1 MLPAAQRRQPKARL
15 PVAIQAGCIPTN
27 FPAILSLHHWLR
39 EREILIAPIFFDYG
53 KHCVE
58 KEWVTLQEVL
68 PKGGVSAAR
77 RIDISGIF
85 AGSRSR
91 LIQEPNLWSDHVA
104 DAELYVPY
112 RTLLFSAAGASCA
125 QTQELTEVYSAF
137 INSNRAKEIDCSEA
151 FLNSL
156 DSLAAGVGPVR
167 FHLPFRHW
175 SKAQLVAEA
184 VRPRVP
190 LGATYSCQ
198 LLTNIPCGAC
208 PNCVERLNAIESVRA
223 SA

>member
-1 MLPAAQRRQPKARL
+1 MSEVLLLCSGGLDSTTLAY
-15 PVAIQAGCIPTN
+15 
-27 FPAILSLHHWLR
+27 WLR
-39 EREILIAPIFFDYG
+39 ERGILVAPIFFDYG
-53 KHCVE
+53 QHCVE

-77 RIDISGIF
+77 RIDISGVF

-112 RTLLFSAAGASCA
+112 RTLLFFAAGASCA

-137 INSNRAKEIDCSEA
+137 INSNHAKEIDCSEA

-156 DSLAAGVGPVR
+156 DSLAAGAGPVR
-167 FHLPFRHW
+167 FRLPFPHW
-175 SKAQLVAEA
+175 SKAQVVAEA
-184 VRPRVP
+184 VRLGVP
-190 LGATYSCQ
+190 IGATYSCQ
-198 LLTNIPCGAC
+198 LLSDIPCGAC
-208 PNCVERLNAIESVRA
+208 PNCVERLNAIEAVRA